1 MSVPRPAP
9 LDASLRELSL
19 CSPDPAALAEYYT
32 RALGYR
38 FADDGRGLLGVAVDR
53 RLRIVPGAARTL
65 DYAGYA
71 LADTA
76 EADALRARLRAA
88 GVALQ
93 EEPWPGFTGNAIR
106 FADPDGNTFVMGVA
120 EPAPAPL
127 SDGSPEGATAARPAR
142 LQHVVFATAD
152 IDQLLAFH
160 LHVTG
165 FVLSDRVSDEH
176 GVLRT
181 AFLRCSHEHHSLAM
195 FQTAEARLDHHCLE
209 AGDWN
214 LIRDWGDHLA
224 GEHIPL
230 KWGPGRHGPGN
241 NLFMFVHDLDGNWV
255 ELSAELEQVA
265 PDRAVGDWLHEER
278 TLNSW
283 GIGLLRS

>member
-1 MSVPRPAP
+1 MPVTRHAA
-9 LDASLRELSL
+9 LNASLRELSL
-19 CSPDPAALAEYYT
+19 CSPDPAALADYYA

-38 FADDGRGLLGVAVDR
+38 FADDGRGLLGIAAER
-53 RLRIVPGAARTL
+53 RLRIVPGPARTL

-71 LADTA
+71 LADAA
-76 EADALRARLRAA
+76 EADALRARLRTA
-88 GVALQ
+88 GAPLR
-93 EEPWPGFTGNAIR
+93 EEPWPGFAGDAIR
-106 FADPDGNTFVMGVA
+106 FADPDGNGFVMGVA
-120 EPAPAPL
+120 EPAPPA
-127 SDGSPEGATAARPAR
+127 PEGTTAARAAR
-142 LQHVVFATAD
+142 LQHVVFATTD
-152 IDQLLAFH
+152 IDRLLAFH

-165 FVLSDRVSDEH
+165 FALSDRVSDEH

-214 LIRDWGDHLA
+214 LIRDWGDHFA
-224 GEHIPL
+224 SERIPL

-241 NLFMFVHDLDGNWV
+241 NLFMFIHDLDGNWV

-283 GIGLLRS
+283 GAGLLRS

>member
-1 MSVPRPAP
+1 MSVPRHAP
-9 LDASLRELSL
+9 LAASLRELSL
-19 CSPDPAALAEYYT
+19 GSPDPAALADYYT

-38 FADDGRGLLGVAVDR
+38 FTDDGRGLLGVALDR
-53 RLRIVPGAARTL
+53 RLRIVQGTAKTL

-71 LADTA
+71 LADA
-76 EADALRARLRAA
+76 AQADTLRARLHAA
-88 GVALQ
+88 SVAFQ
-93 EEPWPGFTGNAIR
+93 EEPWPGFAGDAIR
-106 FADPDGNTFVMGVA
+106 FADPDGNRFVMGVA

-127 SDGSPEGATAARPAR
+127 SDGSPEGAIAARPAR
-142 LQHVVFATAD
+142 LQHVVVATAD
-152 IDQLLAFH
+152 IDRLLAFH

-165 FVLSDRVSDEH
+165 FALSDRVSDEH

-181 AFLRCSHEHHSLAM
+181 VFLRCSHDHHSFAM

-214 LIRDWGDHLA
+214 LIRDWGDHFA
-224 GEHIPL
+224 GSRIPL

-265 PDRAVGDWLHEER
+265 PDRSVGDWPHEER

-283 GIGLLRS
+283 GSAPLRS

>member
-1 MSVPRPAP
+1 MSVPRPAL

-19 CSPDPAALAEYYT
+19 CSPDPSALAEYYT

-38 FADDGRGLLGVAVDR
+38 FSDDGRGLLGVAVDR
-53 RLRIVPGAARTL
+53 RLRIVHGVAGTL

-71 LADTA
+71 LADVA

-88 GVALQ
+88 GVAFQ
-93 EEPWPGFTGNAIR
+93 EEPWPGFAGDAIR
-106 FADPDGNTFVMGVA
+106 FGDPDGNTFVMGVA
-120 EPAPAPL
+120 EPVPAL
-127 SDGSPEGATAARPAR
+127 PEEVTEDATTARAAR
-142 LQHVVFATAD
+142 LQHVVVATAD
-152 IDQLLAFH
+152 IDRLLAFH

-165 FVLSDRVSDEH
+165 FALSDRVSDEH

-181 AFLRCSHEHHSLAM
+181 AFLRCSHDHHSLAM

-214 LIRDWGDHLA
+214 LIRDWGDHFA
-224 GEHIPL
+224 GERIAL

-255 ELSAELEQVA
+255 ELSAELEQVT
-265 PDRAVGDWLHEER
+265 PDRAVGDWPHEER

-283 GIGLLRS
+283 GSAPLRS